1 MLFGATSYGGGQWFL
16 WALLEAYILFFVMCK
31 LKMKWLLYDR
41 AVEISILLFSVHI
54 FVRFILVGLGVTSIG
69 PISLNDTY
77 VVRNV
82 YFDAIPFMLLGF
94 KMHDGLRLKTD
105 KELLWMVLFGAL
117 SILESL
123 LAMSLFPNTN
133 CVLYVGTILAEFFAF
148 KYCIKSHSTSENLFW
163 NAVVYFGTN
172 CSMIAYFIHPM
183 VGTLIKEFN
192 LSNSIFPF
200 AVIFVTVCVSII
212 LYKFVYFVRT
222 SYGGRI
228 QQ

>member
-1 MLFGATSYGGGQWFL
+1 
-16 WALLEAYILFFVMCK
+16 
-31 LKMKWLLYDR
+31 
-41 AVEISILLFSVHI
+41 
-54 FVRFILVGLGVTSIG
+54 
-69 PISLNDTY
+69 
-77 VVRNV
+77 
-82 YFDAIPFMLLGF
+82 
-94 KMHDGLRLKTD
+94 
-105 KELLWMVLFGAL
+105 
-117 SILESL
+117 
-123 LAMSLFPNTN
+123 MSLFPNTN